1 MLDEAKEYREKSK
14 HDRPAVSHDKRSYTA
29 SLNWGHLVRSYEK
42 EKITPASSR
51 AVVDRPLKPS
61 EISVR
66 YERAPAPLGLL
77 TMQPVGTPRA
87 HERTQLLSGDGAGIS
102 GGSARRRQRVDPF
115 CTLLIRTLNVV

>member
-1 MLDEAKEYREKSK
+1 MLDEAKDYREKSK

-61 EISVR
+61 EIPVR
-66 YERAPAPLGLL
+66 YERAPTPLGLL
-77 TMQPVGTPRA
+77 TMQPWA
-87 HERTQLLSGDGAGIS
+87 LHEPMNGLSCSQVTVPGSPVAVPAAGNGSIL
-102 GGSARRRQRVDPF
+102 SARS
-115 CTLLIRTLNVV
+115 